1 MRLRIIFYANKDLVL
16 PLHYNHMIQKNI
28 YDLLDFDYSSFLHDK
43 GFEYDNRRFKLFTF
57 SKLVVENKDI
67 KKDKII
73 IKKGQV
79 NLTIATID
87 ERFIFSIIRG
97 LLKRKKFVFHEGELN
112 VEEVYARKD
121 TKFNKLVALTI
132 SPVVVKKYSVDKMD
146 DFYKIHDEIF
156 IEKIKE
162 NLLKK
167 YFAYYNRKYDNELSI
182 EILDKNRTK
191 KVVDFYKKFPIE
203 GYLAGFVLKGEKDI
217 LDIAYSCGIGN
228 KNSQG
233 FGCIEKIDEINKFDN
248 YIKVL

>member
-1 MRLRIIFYANKDLVL
+1 M
-16 PLHYNHMIQKNI
+16 
-28 YDLLDFDYSSFLHDK
+28 
-43 GFEYDNRRFKLFTF
+43 
-57 SKLVVENKDI
+57 
-67 KKDKII
+67 
-73 IKKGQV
+73 
-79 NLTIATID
+79 
-87 ERFIFSIIRG
+87 
-97 LLKRKKFVFHEGELN
+97 
-112 VEEVYARKD
+112 
-121 TKFNKLVALTI
+121 
-132 SPVVVKKYSVDKMD
+132 
-146 DFYKIHDEIF
+146 
-156 IEKIKE
+156 
-162 NLLKK
+162 KK